1 LPVPSRPCDGYRMPP
16 KSRAERELEALTPLV
31 EPAFDPEPIE
41 PPEHLSADMR
51 DWWVQIGSTYVLE
64 SHHWRVLQVC
74 CEAWDRL
81 QGARQVLAEEG
92 LTIETGTGSRKAHP
106 CIAVER
112 DARAQFLVA
121 LRQLDLDLEPPK
133 TDKANWRPPPL
144 RSNRTG

>member
-1 LPVPSRPCDGYRMPP
+1 MPRRSHSEIEFEAQVPH
-16 KSRAERELEALTPLV
+16 LV
-31 EPAFDPEPIE
+31 EPAFDP
-41 PPEHLSADMR
+41 PPRSPPAHLSEDMR
-51 DWWVQIGSTYVLE
+51 DWWQQIGSTYVLE
-64 SHHWRVLQVC
+64 SHHWKVLQTC
-74 CEAWDRL
+74 CESWDL